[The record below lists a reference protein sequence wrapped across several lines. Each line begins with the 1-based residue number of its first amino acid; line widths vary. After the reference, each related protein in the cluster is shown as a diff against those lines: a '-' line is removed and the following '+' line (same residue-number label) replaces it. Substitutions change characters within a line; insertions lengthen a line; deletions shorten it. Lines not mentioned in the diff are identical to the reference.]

1 MKKIFYL
8 SLLLL
13 YIAIIT
19 IAQKDGLWSGTDE
32 PRYVEYAINL
42 SHGDYLPN
50 FEDYLWNGPG
60 YPVFLFPFILLKI
73 PFMFIRLIN
82 SLLLLA
88 AVYFYF
94 LTLRLYMSERHALF
108 FTCLFGIYPP
118 FLRYIHYILPE
129 ILAILLVCCFVFF
142 YCKLYQKEGMEW
154 KYVVISSGF
163 LGYLALSKIVFG
175 YVILAGLLLSLVL
188 YIFKR
193 KINYKKSLLV
203 YLAALIFCIPYLIYT
218 YSVTGKI
225 FYWGNSG
232 GSSLYWMSTPYENE
246 LGDWIDARTMKKN
259 AQLFQHHH
267 ETFDSLKMLSYTESD
282 DKLKKQAIR
291 NIMQNPSKF
300 LRNWVANVGRLLFN
314 YPFSYTEQKLSTYFF
329 LIPNMFIV
337 VIFVLCIYPAI
348 LGRRLIPYEI
358 SGLLLFGLISFGG
371 SSLLS
376 AYNRQFWPLVP
387 IFFLWIAFVL
397 SRILKIE
404 VEQ

>member
-1 MKKIFYL
+1 MKNKMIFL

-19 IAQKDGLWSGTDE
+19 IAQKSGLWADE
-32 PRYVEYAINL
+32 QRYIEYATNL

-60 YPVFLFPFILLKI
+60 YPVFLFPFILLKT
-73 PFMFIRLIN
+73 PFLFVRLIN

-129 ILAILLVCCFVFF
+129 ILAILLVSCFAFF
-142 YCKLYQKEGMEW
+142 YCKLYKKEGMEW
-154 KYVVISSGF
+154 KYIVISSVF
-163 LGYLALSKIVFG
+163 LGYLALSKIFFG

-193 KINYKKSLLV
+193 KITYKKSLLV
-203 YLAALIFCIPYLIYT
+203 YLLALIFCIPYLIYT

-246 LGDWIDARTMKKN
+246 LGDWLDSRNMKKN
-259 AQLFQHHH
+259 AQLFQNHH

-300 LRNWVANVGRLLFN
+300 LRNWLANVGRLLFN
-314 YPFSYTEQKLSTYFF
+314 YPFSYTYQKLSTYFF

-387 IFFLWIAFVL
+387 VFFLFIVYVL
-397 SRILKIE
+397 INILKIE
-404 VEQ
+404 IRR